1 MRFLCIIAMPR
12 TGSSHLDKLFRSCR
26 ELNSKSEMFHGHAG
40 FLTSHREKAALEA
53 LGCEVSDD
61 KRKFAMWRRHNAV
74 ATLDALYRA
83 HNRFVVFKVFPS
95 HLKPPMLEAEFLPRD
110 DMAFAVL
117 RRRPIECYISGVK
130 TRTSHK
136 FSKVDTTAIKA
147 VLEVGDFLQWATRMR
162 RWYRWAYA
170 ALKARGQPF
179 ARLSFEEHLDG
190 LSGEESLER
199 IIPLLTPLG
208 FPDVKIPRKIFEGL
222 RQDKEPLFKERV
234 ANWDAFEDAARA
246 DPDAADHLDW
256 ALRAP

>member
-1 MRFLCIIAMPR
+1 LRFLCVIAMPR

-40 FLTSHREKAALEA
+40 FLISPKEKAALEA
-53 LGCEVSDD
+53 LGCDAFDD
-61 KRKFAMWRRHNAV
+61 KRQFALWRRRHAFE
-74 ATLDALYRA
+74 TLDALHRA
-83 HNRFVVFKVFPS
+83 HGRFVVFKVFPS
-95 HLKPPMLEAEFLPRD
+95 HLKPPMMEEEFLPRT

-117 RRRPIECYISGVK
+117 RRRPIECFISGIK

-136 FSKVDTTAIKA
+136 FSRIDTTAIKPE
-147 VLEVGDFLQWATRMR
+147 LEVADFITWAQKMR

-170 ALKARGQPF
+170 ALKARGEPF

-199 IIPLLTPLG
+199 IVPLLAPLG
-208 FPDVKIPRKIFEGL
+208 FPQVQIPHKIFEGL
-222 RQDKEPLFKERV
+222 RQDKEPRYQERA
-234 ANWDAFEDAARA
+234 ANWDAFEKAARA
-246 DPDAADHLDW
+246 DPQAADFLEW